1 MKEIVIEKEKQTELG
16 KIWAFRLQKA
26 LPVFF
31 RLCFFLYYSL
41 LSTPYFTDEEDAFFG
56 AYNVIKGQDIYRS
69 FVPL

>member
-31 RLCFFLYYSL
+31 SFMFFSILFSAQYSL
-41 LSTPYFTDEEDAFFG
+41 
-56 AYNVIKGQDIYRS
+56 VYR
-69 FVPL
+69 